1 MSNNCQGR
9 ILGIITRNGEVI
21 MRNINKAIAL
31 TIVLAILMVIPA
43 TVFGD
48 IGLPVITETEV
59 VYDST
64 NGPT

>member
-1 MSNNCQGR
+1 
-9 ILGIITRNGEVI
+9 

-64 NGPT
+64 TGPI